1 MQSVIYD
8 ANRKG
13 VSNEITLVQCENKRK
28 ITEDKLNNLRVKLAA
43 LLQKLQLVSDET
55 VFQWEG
61 YTLWKEHLASFL
73 SEHHHPFI
81 DHGQIS

>member
-28 ITEDKLNNLRVKLAA
+28 ITEDKLNNLRVKLAT

-61 YTLWKEHLASFL
+61 HTL
-73 SEHHHPFI
+73 
-81 DHGQIS
+81 